1 LTFISNASHR
11 GAQGEHLFEGHFL
24 QNGIFIAAPKHDLH
38 RVDYVVEWNGQ
49 LVRVNVKTLY
59 RCRKDESDYYA
70 ATLNTSCKGGARL
83 YTADEIDYFGIVSL
97 EYGHIWMVP
106 LSAHTHQSIHWHP
119 PQKKLRKQFN
129 SFNWDPYL
137 ITDTSTVKQLTM
149 DSYLTKGVDITNSVK
164 LS

>member
-1 LTFISNASHR
+1 MTFISNASHR

-59 RCRKDESDYYA
+59 RCRKHESDYYA

-119 PQKKLRKQFN
+119 PQKKLRKRFD

-149 DSYLTKGVDITNSVK
+149 DSYLTNGVDITNSVK

>member
-1 LTFISNASHR
+1 MTLISKASHR

-38 RVDYVVEWNGQ
+38 RVDYVVEWNGN

-59 RCRKDESDYYA
+59 LCRKKGTEFYS

-106 LSAHTHQSIHWHP
+106 LRDHQAQTIIWHP
-119 PQKKLRKQFN
+119 PQKKHRKRID

-137 ITDTSTVKQLTM
+137 IN
-149 DSYLTKGVDITNSVK
+149 GVDITNSVK

>member
-59 RCRKDESDYYA
+59 RCRKDGSDYYA

-137 ITDTSTVKQLTM
+137 ITDT
-149 DSYLTKGVDITNSVK
+149 
-164 LS
+164 

>member
-1 LTFISNASHR
+1 MTLISKASHR

-38 RVDYVVEWNGQ
+38 RVDYVVEWNGN

-59 RCRKDESDYYA
+59 LCRKKGTEYYS

-106 LSAHTHQSIHWHP
+106 LCDHQAQTIIWHP
-119 PQKKLRKQFN
+119 PQKKHRKRFD

-137 ITDTSTVKQLTM
+137 ITDTSTVKQLTV
-149 DSYLTKGVDITNSVK
+149 DSYLTNGVDITNSVK

>member
-1 LTFISNASHR
+1 LTLISAASHR

-59 RCRKDESDYYA
+59 RSPKRGNEYYSA
-70 ATLNTSCKGGARL
+70 CLSTSCKGGART
-83 YTADEIDYFGIVSL
+83 YTSDEIDYFGIVSL
-97 EYGHIWMVP
+97 EYKHIWMVP
-106 LSAHTHQSIHWHP
+106 LSAHAAQSIIWHP
-119 PQKKLRKQFN
+119 PQKTHRKRFD

-137 ITDTSTVKQLTM
+137 IN
-149 DSYLTKGVDITNSVK
+149 GVDITNSVK

>member
-1 LTFISNASHR
+1 MTFISNASHR

-24 QNGIFIAAPKHDLH
+24 QNGIFIAAPKHYLH

-59 RCRKDESDYYA
+59 RCRKDGSDYYA

>member
-1 LTFISNASHR
+1 MTLISKASHR

-38 RVDYVVEWNGQ
+38 RVDYVVEWNGN

-59 RCRKDESDYYA
+59 LCRKKGTEFYS
-70 ATLNTSCKGGARL
+70 ATLNTSCKGGVRI

-106 LSAHTHQSIHWHP
+106 LRDHQAQTIIWHP
-119 PQKKLRKQFN
+119 PQKKHRKRID

-137 ITDTSTVKQLTM
+137 IN
-149 DSYLTKGVDITNSVK
+149 GVDITNSVK